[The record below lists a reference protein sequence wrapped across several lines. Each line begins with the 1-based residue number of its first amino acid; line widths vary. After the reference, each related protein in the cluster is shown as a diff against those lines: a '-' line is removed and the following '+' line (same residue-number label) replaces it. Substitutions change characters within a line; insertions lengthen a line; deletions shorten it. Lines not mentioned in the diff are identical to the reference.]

1 MAITTSS
8 TNVTFPLWATGRR
21 KTSVARVRV
30 VQGSGQLLINNK
42 SVSDFFTGH
51 VRAKSEA
58 VAPLNAM
65 RSAAGFDFHV
75 SVMGGGV
82 SGQAGAVKLGIS
94 RALIVIDPSQKT
106 LFRKEGFLTR
116 DPRMVERKKPG
127 QPKAR
132 RRFQHSKR

>member
-1 MAITTSS
+1 MIS
-8 TNVTFPLWATGRR
+8 TPVKFPVWATGRR

-30 VQGSGQLLINNK
+30 IEGSGQVLINNK
-42 SVSDFFTGH
+42 SVNDFFSGH

-58 VAPLNAM
+58 VAPLTTI
-65 RSAAGFDFHV
+65 RTAAGFDFHV
-75 SVMGGGV
+75 SVQGGGV

>member
-1 MAITTSS
+1 MSTTI
-8 TNVTFPLWATGRR
+8 NFPVWATGRR

-30 VQGSGQLLINNK
+30 VQGSGQLLINEK
-42 SVSDFFTGH
+42 SVNDYFSGH

-58 VAPLNAM
+58 TSPLSVA
-65 RSAAGFDFHV
+65 RSTAGFDFYITV
-75 SVMGGGV
+75 SGGGI

-94 RALIVIDPSQKT
+94 RALIEIDPTQKAS
-106 LFRKEGFLTR
+106 FRKGGFLTR

>member
-1 MAITTSS
+1 MTTSIE
-8 TNVTFPLWATGRR
+8 FPVWATGRR

-30 VQGSGQLLINNK
+30 IPGSGQLLINDK
-42 SVSDFFTGH
+42 SLSDFFTGH

-58 VAPLNAM
+58 TAPLQT
-65 RSAAGFDFHV
+65 SKGFATYDFHI

-82 SGQAGAVKLGIS
+82 SGQAGAVKLGIA
-94 RALIVIDPSQKT
+94 RALLKIEPSQKG

>member
-1 MAITTSS
+1 MSTTV
-8 TNVTFPLWATGRR
+8 NFPVWATGRR

-30 VQGSGQLLINNK
+30 VQGSGQILINNK
-42 SVSDFFTGH
+42 SVNDFFTGH

-58 VAPLNAM
+58 VAPLGSIRTA
-65 RSAAGFDFHV
+65 SSFDFHV
-75 SVMGGGV
+75 SVTGGGV

-94 RALIVIDPSQKT
+94 RALVEIDPSQKT

>member
-1 MAITTSS
+1 MATTTVS
-8 TNVTFPLWATGRR
+8 FPVWATGRR
-21 KTSVARVRV
+21 KTSIARVRV
-30 VQGSGQLLINNK
+30 IEGSGQLFINNK
-42 SVSDFFTGH
+42 SLNDFFVGH

-58 VAPLNAM
+58 TAPLHAM
-65 RSAAGFDFHV
+65 RSATAYDFHI
-75 SVMGGGV
+75 SVLGGGV

-94 RALIVIDPSQKT
+94 RALIEIDPSQKT

>member
-1 MAITTSS
+1 MSS
-8 TNVTFPLWATGRR
+8 VSFPVWATGRR

-30 VQGSGQLLINNK
+30 TQGSGQILINDK
-42 SVSDFFTGH
+42 SVNDYFSGH
-51 VRAKSEA
+51 VRARSEA
-58 VAPLNAM
+58 TAPISAS
-65 RSAAGFDFHV
+65 RSTAGFDFHV
-75 SVMGGGV
+75 TVVGGGV

-94 RALIVIDPSQKT
+94 RALISIDPSQKT

>member
-1 MAITTSS
+1 MATSTPS
-8 TNVTFPLWATGRR
+8 TVNFPVWATGRR

-30 VQGSGQLLINNK
+30 VPGTGQLLINNK
-42 SVSDFFTGH
+42 SLDEYFTGH

-58 VAPLNAM
+58 AAPLQQS
-65 RSAAGFDFHV
+65 RSTGFDFHV
-75 SVMGGGV
+75 SVLGGGV
-82 SGQAGAVKLGIS
+82 TGQAGAVKLGLA
-94 RALIVIDPSQKT
+94 RALVEINPSQKT
-106 LFRKEGFLTR
+106 SFRKEGFLTR